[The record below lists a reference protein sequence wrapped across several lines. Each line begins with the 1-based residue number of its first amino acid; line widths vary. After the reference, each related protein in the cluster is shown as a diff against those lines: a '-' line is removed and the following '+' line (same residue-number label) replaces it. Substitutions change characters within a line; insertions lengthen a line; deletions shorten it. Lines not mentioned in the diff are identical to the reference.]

1 MSYFI
6 YARKSRKDA
15 ELEALGI
22 DVLERHIT
30 TLLELAKTLSLPIGA
45 IYREVVSGDSIDARP
60 VMTQVLSEVEACMW
74 DGALVMDVDRLA
86 RGDTID
92 QGRVQR
98 AFFYSNT
105 RIVTPNKTYDPA
117 NEYDNEY
124 FEFSLFMSR
133 REYATIKRRMQR
145 GRERSSSDGYYVGNV
160 APYGWERVIAP
171 DGKHYSLAPHQTE
184 APVLDLMYDLCGN
197 KQYGYQKAC
206 TYMSNMGILARS
218 GKPFTPS
225 TLKGIISNPANI
237 GKVRWGH
244 RKTVRAVKDGR
255 VVKSRPK
262 ATDYILSD
270 AAWAPRISPDL
281 FKRAN
286 QPKGCFSAPVR
297 NDRPIQNLFA
307 GLVRCSQCDRLMVR
321 KKAQT
326 KTPYDMLIC
335 QYAECSTVGI
345 RIDELEEALLGWLKD
360 YIAKYEFTDTHEED
374 TAAIAAK
381 ELIVTNFETEHQTLL
396 KQRESL
402 FDFLEQGIYTKEI
415 FIERSNALEQR
426 IRDCMNNITA
436 AREDLHTTIA
446 RQANQKNFV
455 PKCKNLLSE
464 WDSLTVSEKNSALR
478 QLIDRI
484 VLTKTK
490 RNKKNQKN
498 SEFTIDVYP
507 KVPK

>member
-30 TLLELAKTLSLPIGA
+30 TLLELAKRLSLPIGA

-60 VMTQVLSEVEACMW
+60 VMSQVLAEVEACMW
-74 DGALVMDVDRLA
+74 DGGLVMDVDRLA

-105 RIVTPNKTYDPA
+105 RIVTPNKIYDPS

-160 APYGWERVIAP
+160 APYGWKRITAP
-171 DGKHYSLAPHQTE
+171 DGKHFSLAPDETE
-184 APVLDLMYDLCGN
+184 APILDLIYDLCGN

-206 TYMSNMGILARS
+206 TYMTNMGILARS

-225 TLKGIISNPANI
+225 TLKGIISNPVNI
-237 GKVRWGH
+237 GKVRWGY
-244 RKTVRAVKDGR
+244 RKTVRAVKNGS
-255 VVKSRPK
+255 VVKSRPH
-262 ATDYILSD
+262 ASEYILAD
-270 AAWAPRISPDL
+270 ASWDARISEDL
-281 FKRAN
+281 FHRAN
-286 QPKGCFSAPVR
+286 QPKGSFSAPVR
-297 NDRPIQNLFA
+297 NDRPIQNIFA
-307 GLVRCSQCDRLMVR
+307 GLVRCSQCGRLMVR
-321 KKAQT
+321 KKAHT
-326 KTPYDMLIC
+326 KSPYDFLIC
-335 QYAECSTVGI
+335 NYVECTTVAI
-345 RIDELEEALLGWLKD
+345 RIDELESALLEWLKN
-360 YIAKYEFTDTHEED
+360 YIAKYEFTDTFQED
-374 TAAIAAK
+374 AVDIAAK
-381 ELIVTNFETEHQTLL
+381 EAIVSNLENEHQTLL

-402 FDFLEQGIYTKEI
+402 FDFLEQGIYTKDI

-426 IRDCMNNITA
+426 IKDCLSNISTA
-436 AREDLHTTIA
+436 QDDLHLTIA
-446 RQANQKNFV
+446 RQANRKNFV
-455 PKCKNLLSE
+455 PRCKNLLSE
-464 WDSLTVSEKNSALR
+464 WENLTVPEKNSALKS
-478 QLIDRI
+478 LIDKI
-484 VLTKTK
+484 ILTKVK
-490 RNKKNQKN
+490 RNKKGQKN
-498 SEFTIDVYP
+498 SEFSIDVYP

>member
-1 MSYFI
+1 
-6 YARKSRKDA
+6 
-15 ELEALGI
+15 
-22 DVLERHIT
+22 
-30 TLLELAKTLSLPIGA
+30 
-45 IYREVVSGDSIDARP
+45 
-60 VMTQVLSEVEACMW
+60 
-74 DGALVMDVDRLA
+74 
-86 RGDTID
+86 
-92 QGRVQR
+92 
-98 AFFYSNT
+98 
-105 RIVTPNKTYDPA
+105 
-117 NEYDNEY
+117 
-124 FEFSLFMSR
+124 
-133 REYATIKRRMQR
+133 
-145 GRERSSSDGYYVGNV
+145 
-160 APYGWERVIAP
+160 
-171 DGKHYSLAPHQTE
+171 
-184 APVLDLMYDLCGN
+184 
-197 KQYGYQKAC
+197 
-206 TYMSNMGILARS
+206 MSNMGILARS
-218 GKPFTPS
+218 GKPFAPS

-237 GKVRWGH
+237 GKVRWGY

-255 VVKSRPK
+255 VVKSRPN
-262 ATDYILSD
+262 ATDYILAD
-270 AAWAPRISPDL
+270 AAWAPRINIDL
-281 FKRAN
+281 FERAN
-286 QPKGCFSAPVR
+286 QPKGCFSAPIR
-297 NDRPIQNLFA
+297 SDRPIQNLFA
-307 GLVRCSQCDRLMVR
+307 GLVRCSQCGRLMVR

-326 KTPYDMLIC
+326 KTPYDFLIC

-360 YIAKYEFTDTHEED
+360 YIAKYEFSDTHEED

-436 AREDLHTTIA
+436 AREDLYVTIA
-446 RQANQKNFV
+446 RQANRKNFV

-464 WDSLTVSEKNSALR
+464 WGSLTVPEKNSALK

-484 VLTKTK
+484 DLTKTK

>member
-45 IYREVVSGDSIDARP
+45 IYREVVSGDSIDTRP

-105 RIVTPNKTYDPA
+105 RIVTPSKTYDPA

-244 RKTVRAVKDGR
+244 RKTVRAV
-255 VVKSRPK
+255 
-262 ATDYILSD
+262 
-270 AAWAPRISPDL
+270 
-281 FKRAN
+281 
-286 QPKGCFSAPVR
+286 
-297 NDRPIQNLFA
+297 
-307 GLVRCSQCDRLMVR
+307 
-321 KKAQT
+321 
-326 KTPYDMLIC
+326 
-335 QYAECSTVGI
+335 
-345 RIDELEEALLGWLKD
+345 
-360 YIAKYEFTDTHEED
+360 
-374 TAAIAAK
+374 
-381 ELIVTNFETEHQTLL
+381 
-396 KQRESL
+396 
-402 FDFLEQGIYTKEI
+402 
-415 FIERSNALEQR
+415 
-426 IRDCMNNITA
+426 
-436 AREDLHTTIA
+436 
-446 RQANQKNFV
+446 
-455 PKCKNLLSE
+455 
-464 WDSLTVSEKNSALR
+464 
-478 QLIDRI
+478 
-484 VLTKTK
+484 
-490 RNKKNQKN
+490 
-498 SEFTIDVYP
+498 
-507 KVPK
+507 

>member
-60 VMTQVLSEVEACMW
+60 VMSRALAEVESCLW
-74 DGALVMDVDRLA
+74 DGCLVMDVDRLA

-98 AFFYSNT
+98 AFFYSGT
-105 RIVTPNKTYDPA
+105 QIVTPTKTYDPS

-124 FEFSLFMSR
+124 FEFNLFMSR

-160 APYGWERVIAP
+160 APYGWKRITAP
-171 DGKHYSLAPHQTE
+171 DGKHFSLAPDPIE

-206 TYMSNMGILARS
+206 TYMTGMGILARN
-218 GKPFTPS
+218 GRPFTPS

-244 RKTVRAVKDGR
+244 RKTVRSIRAGMVT
-255 VVKSRPK
+255 KSRPY
-262 ATDYILSD
+262 ASDYLLAD
-270 AAWAPRISPDL
+270 ASWDARIDDKL
-281 FKRAN
+281 FQRAN
-286 QPKGCFSAPVR
+286 LPKGSFSAPVR
-297 NDRPIQNLFA
+297 NDRPIQNMFA
-307 GLVRCSQCDRLMVR
+307 GLVRCSECGRLMVR
-321 KKAQT
+321 KKSHT
-326 KTPYDMLIC
+326 KTPYDFLIC
-335 QYAECSTVGI
+335 QYTECPTVGI
-345 RIDELEEALLGWLKD
+345 RIDELEAALIQWLRE
-360 YIAKYEFTDTHEED
+360 YISRYEFTDTFQED
-374 TAAIAAK
+374 TADISAK
-381 ELIVTNFETEHQTLL
+381 EAIINNLETDHQTLL

-402 FDFLEQGIYTKEI
+402 FDFLEQGIYTKEV
-415 FIERSNALEQR
+415 FLERSNALELR
-426 IRDCMNNITA
+426 IKDCMSNIVA
-436 AREDLHTTIA
+436 AQEDLHLTIA
-446 RQANQKNFV
+446 RQANRKNFV

-464 WDSLTVSEKNSALR
+464 WETLTIPEKNSALKS
-478 QLIDRI
+478 LIEKI
-484 VLTKTK
+484 ILSKTK
-490 RNKKNQKN
+490 RNKKGQKQ
-498 SEFTIDVYP
+498 SEFSIDIYP

>member
-98 AFFYSNT
+98 AFFYSGT

-160 APYGWERVIAP
+160 APYGWERIIAP
-171 DGKHYSLAPHQTE
+171 DGKHYSLTPSQTE

-218 GKPFTPS
+218 GKPFSPS

-237 GKVRWGH
+237 GKVRWGY

-255 VVKSRPK
+255 VVKSRPN
-262 ATDYILSD
+262 ATDYILAD
-270 AAWAPRISPDL
+270 AAWEPRISADL

-286 QPKGCFSAPVR
+286 QPKGCFSSPVR

-307 GLVRCSQCDRLMVR
+307 GLVRCSQCGRLMVR

-326 KTPYDMLIC
+326 KTPYDVLIC
-335 QYAECSTVGI
+335 QYTECSTVGI

-360 YIAKYEFTDTHEED
+360 YIAKYEFSDTHEED

-446 RQANQKNFV
+446 RQANRKNFV

-464 WDSLTVSEKNSALR
+464 WGSLTVPEKNSALR

>member
-15 ELEALGI
+15 DLEALGI

-45 IYREVVSGDSIDARP
+45 IYREVVSGDSIDSRP
-60 VMTQVLSEVEACMW
+60 VMSQVMAEVESCMW
-74 DGALVMDVDRLA
+74 DGCLVMDVDRLA

-105 RIVTPNKTYDPA
+105 KIVTPNKTYDPA

-145 GRERSSSDGYYVGNV
+145 GRERSSSDGYYVGNIP
-160 APYGWERVIAP
+160 PYGWRRVIAP
-171 DGKHYSLAPHQTE
+171 DGKHFSLAPDPTE
-184 APVLDLMYDLCGN
+184 SPVLDLMYDLCGN

-206 TYMSNMGILARS
+206 THMAEMGILSRS
-218 GKPFTPS
+218 GRPFTPS

-244 RKTVRAVKDGR
+244 RKTVRTVKDGKISR
-255 VVKSRPK
+255 SRPHSS
-262 ATDYILSD
+262 DYILAD
-270 AAWAPRISPDL
+270 AVWPPRISADL
-281 FKRAN
+281 FQRAN
-286 QPKGCFSAPVR
+286 QPKGSCSAPVR
-297 NDRPIQNLFA
+297 DDRPIQNIFA
-307 GLVRCSQCDRLMVR
+307 GLVRCSQCGRLMVR
-321 KKAQT
+321 KKAHT
-326 KTPYDMLIC
+326 KTPYDILIC
-335 QYAECSTVGI
+335 QYTECPTVGI
-345 RIDELEEALLGWLKD
+345 RIDELELALLEWLRN
-360 YIAKYEFTDTHEED
+360 YIDKYELTDALPED
-374 TAAIAAK
+374 VENVAAK
-381 ELIVTNFETEHQTLL
+381 EAIVKNFEKEHETLL

-415 FIERSNALEQR
+415 FIERSNALER
-426 IRDCMNNITA
+426 RVKECMEHSISAQN
-436 AREDLHTTIA
+436 DLHATLA
-446 RQANQKNFV
+446 LQANRKNFV
-455 PKCKNLLSE
+455 PRCKNLLGE
-464 WDSLTVSEKNSALR
+464 WGRLTIPEKNSALKV
-478 QLIDRI
+478 LIEKI
-484 VLTKTK
+484 MFTKTK
-490 RNKKNQKN
+490 RNKKGQDR
-498 SEFTIDVYP
+498 SDFEIDVFP

>member
-30 TLLELAKTLSLPIGA
+30 TLLELAKTHSLPIGA

-262 ATDYILSD
+262 ATDYILAD

-307 GLVRCSQCDRLMVR
+307 GLVRCSQCGRLMVR

-446 RQANQKNFV
+446 RQANRKNFV

-464 WDSLTVSEKNSALR
+464 WGSLTVPEKNSALR

-484 VLTKTK
+484 ILTKTK